1 MGIVPQRGHQE
12 ISLGTSIPVVYH
24 GGSVMRGVRIHTIFW
39 APAGFRFDGPP
50 SATGPTYEQLIQQ
63 FFTDVAH
70 DAGTSANVFS
80 VLGQYPDN
88 RGPGRY
94 TVSYNASTDSID
106 ATDAFPAAGNQC
118 SSPAGV
124 ATCVTD
130 LQIQRELNRVI
141 QARDPAG
148 RGLRD
153 IWFVF
158 LPPDVET
165 CISPGQCGSAAFA
178 GYHSLSN
185 LGRAPTVYVTVPD
198 PLIAGIP
205 GPGQDP
211 QGNPEAESAIDTAAH
226 ETVEA
231 ITDPEG
237 AGWLDPNGF
246 EVGDKCESPQ
256 YGTPLGFA
264 ANGSPYNQ
272 VINGDRYLVQ
282 MMWSN
287 TGSGCNQSSSS
298 TSSALPLATVRLTQY
313 SPFVSGNIGTPT
325 SGVHVTVLLA
335 RTGAIVG
342 AGGTTTGGRGNWGP
356 VALQSV
362 SGGPVAVG
370 DDRDEILVDYGARG
384 PGTDLIQT
392 GNGGNPFTQAG
403 WTGWFDL
410 DNGYAVG
417 SRSVL
422 LAPCSQTGVLGLT
435 VNRTATAPP
444 IEQCETESDFA
455 VVPTKP
461 LRAGTSLSLSSADNR
476 AVTPGNPGG
485 ALVKLT
491 VPLGEPG
498 SVSALGN
505 SQILFQ
511 PTGFP
516 SCTADLQSQAVRC
529 KGLQPD
535 ARYTLTRRR
544 RRAVRRNRADPG
556 GTVSFRDFPG
566 SRGIAGGDVL
576 TLRNRSGRT
585 LTSLHVAHLRVDVK
599 GQQTTI
605 ASGHCEHGAYYGPPL
620 SSAPISVG
628 IGIPGVAGNGTICP
642 LTGDA
647 SGLSAAQI
655 VQTDDR
661 SGGQTRTEVPAIEST
676 APVQDATLYGPFVAL
691 AQTGLPGPNGSIVG
705 AGAPVALTITPAGSR
720 RAVFHAANVDTAG
733 GAAVR
738 GLPPGSYVAK
748 WVLIDANRDTRMLRT
763 QFVDER

>member
-1 MGIVPQRGHQE
+1 MGIVPQSGHQE
-12 ISLGTSIPVVYH
+12 IALGASIPVVYH

-39 APAGFRFDGPP
+39 APVGFRFDGPP
-50 SATGPTYEQLIQQ
+50 SGSGPTYTQLIQQ

-70 DAGTSANVFS
+70 DSGTGTNVFS
-80 VLGQYPDN
+80 VLGQYPDSA
-88 RGPGRY
+88 GPGRY
-94 TVSYNASTDSID
+94 TISYNASTDSID
-106 ATDAFPAAGNQC
+106 AADPFPAAGNQC

-130 LQIQRELNRVI
+130 LQLQREVNRVI

-148 RGLRD
+148 RGLHD

-158 LPPDVET
+158 LPPDVDT
-165 CISPGQCGSAAFA
+165 CISPGQCGTSAFA

-185 LGRAPTVYVTVPD
+185 LGRGPTVYVTVPD
-198 PLIAGIP
+198 PLIGGTP

-211 QGNPEAESAIDTAAH
+211 EGNPEAESAIDTAAH

-246 EVGDKCESPQ
+246 EVGDKCETPQ
-256 YGTPLGFA
+256 DGTPLGFA

-287 TGSGCNQSSSS
+287 IGSGCKQSSSS
-298 TSSALPLATVRLTQY
+298 TSSALPLATVNLMQF
-313 SPFVSGNIGTPT
+313 SPFVSGNIGTPRR
-325 SGVHVTVLLA
+325 GIPVTVLLS
-335 RTGAIVG
+335 RTGSIVG
-342 AGGTTTGGRGNWGP
+342 IGGTTTGARGNWGP
-356 VALQSV
+356 VALRSIG
-362 SGGPVAVG
+362 GGPVAVG

-435 VNRTATAPP
+435 VSRTATAPP
-444 IEQCETESDFA
+444 IEQCETESDIA
-455 VVPTKP
+455 VVPTSS
-461 LRAGTSLSLSSADNR
+461 LGAGTSLTLSSADNR
-476 AVTPGNPGG
+476 AVTPDNPAG

-516 SCTADLQSQAVRC
+516 SCTADLRSQAVRC
-529 KGLQPD
+529 TGLHPG

-544 RRAVRRNRADPG
+544 RWAVTRAWADG
-556 GTVSFRDFPG
+556 NGTASFRRFPG
-566 SRGIAGGDVL
+566 TRGLSGGDKL
-576 TLRNRSGRT
+576 TLRNRSRRVLST
-585 LTSLHVAHLRVDVK
+585 LHVAHLRVDIK
-599 GQQTTI
+599 GNQTAI
-605 ASGHCEHGAYYGPPL
+605 ASGRCQAGNYYGPPL
-620 SSAPISVG
+620 TDAPISSG
-628 IGIPGVAGNGTICP
+628 IGIPGVAASGTICP
-642 LTGDA
+642 PTGDA
-647 SGLSAAQI
+647 SGLSTAQI
-655 VQTDDR
+655 VQTDDL
-661 SGGQTRTEVPAIEST
+661 SGGQTRTEVPQIEST

-691 AQTGLPGPNGSIVG
+691 AQTGLPGPNGSVFATG
-705 AGAPVALTITPAGSR
+705 ARVALTITPAGSR
-720 RAVFHAANVDTAG
+720 RAAFHAANVNTAR
-733 GAAVR
+733 GAVVR
-738 GLPPGSYVAK
+738 DLPPGSYVAT
-748 WVLIDANRDTRMLRT
+748 WVLIDANRDTRTLRT